1 MAITSESS
9 PVGGESESENVE
21 LLPRRRSACNWGV
34 LSSPASSSDQL
45 LLGGKSSSQTQP
57 THLNF
62 STFFSFFFDAF
73 FSVSNSMSLVHFVF
87 CVHYLISSICICHQ
101 PVFYATGRLLPSAAG
116 GERPHILS
124 AVATQSPFPEIQ
136 PFSLLRSDCNNLQ
149 RKTKGQQLLHNLSF
163 SVSFFSCS
171 VWSVISFWEA
181 K

>member
-1 MAITSESS
+1 MVESS

-62 STFFSFFFDAF
+62 STFFSFF
-73 FSVSNSMSLVHFVF
+73 STPSSLSPIPCPMSLVHLVF

-101 PVFYATGRLLPSAAG
+101 PVFYATGRLLLVKG
-116 GERPHILS
+116 QHILS

>member
-1 MAITSESS
+1 MAINSESS

-62 STFFSFFFDAF
+62 STFFSFF
-73 FSVSNSMSLVHFVF
+73 STPSSLSPIPCPMSLVHLVF
-87 CVHYLISSICICHQ
+87 CVHYLISSICICRQ
-101 PVFYATGRLLPSAAG
+101 PVFYATGRLLPSAAAG

-136 PFSLLRSDCNNLQ
+136 PFPLLRSDCNNLQ
-149 RKTKGQQLLHNLSF
+149 RKTKGNNFYTTS
-163 SVSFFSCS
+163 
-171 VWSVISFWEA
+171 A
-181 K
+181 